1 MVARRLATLAL
12 FVFLSLHPCVSY
24 GSKRSRGKGNKR
36 SKTGAP
42 NVPNGF
48 ANERQ
53 CKLTDK
59 SSGAVFDLSAL
70 HKANFVS
77 LLTTLGR
84 SARFD

>member
-12 FVFLSLHPCVSY
+12 FFFLFLHPCVSY
-24 GSKRSRGKGNKR
+24 GSKRSRGNKR
-36 SKTGAP
+36 SKTGTP

-70 HKANFVS
+70 HKANIVS
-77 LLTTLGR
+77 FLTTLGR